1 MVKTV
6 IREHHY
12 SPQVIDGL
20 YLDDIDYHGL
30 VWLYNDI
37 KQVHSELKEK

>member
-12 SPQVIDGL
+12 SPQQIDCL
-20 YLDDIDYHGL
+20 FVDEIDYHGIR
-30 VWLYNDI
+30 WLYNDI
-37 KQVHSELKEK
+37 KEVNKIK